1 MTRLRSNAP
10 IGTTWEALRR
20 THWSAMG
27 FSQEDQAKPKIAIVN
42 SSSELAVCYRHL
54 DGVAAA
60 VKEAIYAAGGL
71 PIEIRTTAPSDVMI
85 GMGSRGAYI
94 LGSRDLIVND
104 IEVITEGAQL
114 DGMVCLSSCDK
125 TMPAHLMAAGRLN
138 IPTILVICGYQPAGV
153 LDGEHVDIED
163 VFAGAVQASLGKLS
177 RERLERMADV
187 AVQGPG
193 VCQGMATANSM
204 HVVCEALGMTLPHSA
219 PVLANSPHMFDRARE
234 SGRRIV
240 QMVQQDLRP
249 RQILTAPAFRNAV
262 RAMLAIS
269 GSINCIKHLQAT
281 AVETGVEVD
290 IFALTNELGREVP
303 VLSAV
308 RPNGAHTIAQFERA
322 GGAHALLRQLQ
333 PLLEGEAMTV
343 TGQTL
348 QDVLATATVHD
359 DEVIRPLSRPVARQP
374 SIVVLRG
381 SLADSAILKLGAQEG
396 SVARRF
402 EGEAIVFDDGLEAI
416 AAIRRGD
423 IKPGH
428 ALVVH
433 GMGPKGG
440 PAMGG
445 PASAVVFALFAAN
458 LQHKVAFICD
468 GQLSGLCNKGMT
480 IAEVSPEG
488 AVGGPIA
495 LVRNGDRIL
504 IDVDRLSVEVDV
516 APEVLV
522 ERRAAMGEIAPREAK
537 GYLSMYREVV
547 QGMETGV
554 VTIPC

>member
-1 MTRLRSNAP
+1 
-10 IGTTWEALRR
+10 
-20 THWSAMG
+20 
-27 FSQEDQAKPKIAIVN
+27 
-42 SSSELAVCYRHL
+42 
-54 DGVAAA
+54 
-60 VKEAIYAAGGL
+60 
-71 PIEIRTTAPSDVMI
+71 
-85 GMGSRGAYI
+85 
-94 LGSRDLIVND
+94 
-104 IEVITEGAQL
+104 
-114 DGMVCLSSCDK
+114 
-125 TMPAHLMAAGRLN
+125 MPAHLMAAGRLN

-163 VFAGAVQASLGKLS
+163 VFAGAVQAALGTLP

-204 HVVCEALGMTLPHSA
+204 HVVCEALGMTQPGSA

-240 QMVQQDLRP
+240 QMVQEDLRP
-249 RQILTAPAFRNAV
+249 RRILTAPAFRNAV
-262 RAMLAIS
+262 RAMLAVS

-281 AVETGVEVD
+281 AVETGVNVD
-290 IFALTNELGREVP
+290 IFALTNELGRDVP

-308 RPNGAHTIAQFERA
+308 RPNGAHTIAQFDRA
-322 GGAHALLRQLQ
+322 GGAHALLKQLE
-333 PLLEGEAMTV
+333 PMLEGEVMTV

-348 QDVLATATVHD
+348 QDVLSAAVVHD
-359 DEVIRPLSRPVARQP
+359 TEVIRPLSRPVARQP

-381 SLADSAILKLGAQEG
+381 SLADSAILKLGAQKG

-402 EGEAIVFDDGLEAI
+402 DGEAIVFDDGLEAI

-458 LQHKVAFICD
+458 LQHKVACICD

-495 LVRNGDRIL
+495 LVRNGDRIT
-504 IDVDRLSVEVDV
+504 IDVDRLSVDVEVEP
-516 APEVLV
+516 AVLA
-522 ERRAAMGEIAPREAK
+522 ERRAAMGEIKPREAK
-537 GYLSMYREVV
+537 GYLAMYREVV
-547 QGMETGV
+547 QGMESGV
-554 VTIPC
+554 VTLPC

>member
-1 MTRLRSNAP
+1 MIKLRSNAP

-20 THWSAMG
+20 SHWSAMG
-27 FSQEDQAKPKIAIVN
+27 FSQEDQAKPKIAVVN

-60 VKEAIYAAGGL
+60 VKDAIYAAGGL

-85 GMGSRGAYI
+85 GMGGRGAYI

-114 DGMVCLSSCDK
+114 DGMICLSSCDK

-163 VFAGAVQASLGKLS
+163 VFAGAVQAALGTLP

-204 HVVCEALGMTLPHSA
+204 HVVCEALGMTLPGSA

-240 QMVQQDLRP
+240 QMVQEDLRP
-249 RQILTAPAFRNAV
+249 RRILTAPAFRNAV
-262 RAMLAIS
+262 RAMLAVS

-281 AVETGVEVD
+281 AVETGVNVD
-290 IFALTNELGREVP
+290 IFALTNELGRDVP

-308 RPNGAHTIAQFERA
+308 RPNGAHTIAQFDRA
-322 GGAHALLRQLQ
+322 GGAHALLKQLE
-333 PLLEGEAMTV
+333 PMLEGEVMTV

-348 QDVLATATVHD
+348 QDVLSAAVVHD
-359 DEVIRPLSRPVARQP
+359 TEVIRPLSRPVARQP

-381 SLADSAILKLGAQEG
+381 SLADSAILKLGAQKG

-402 EGEAIVFDDGLEAI
+402 DGEAIVFDDGLEAI

-458 LQHKVAFICD
+458 LQHKVACICD

-495 LVRNGDRIL
+495 LVRNGDRIT
-504 IDVDRLSVEVDV
+504 IDVDRLSVDVEVEP
-516 APEVLV
+516 AVLA
-522 ERRAAMGEIAPREAK
+522 ERRAAMGEIKPREAK
-537 GYLSMYREVV
+537 GYLAMYREVV
-547 QGMETGV
+547 QGMESGV
-554 VTIPC
+554 VTLPC

>member
-1 MTRLRSNAP
+1 MTKLRSNAP

-20 THWSAMG
+20 SHWSAMG
-27 FSQEDQAKPKIAIVN
+27 FSEADQAKPKIAIVN
-42 SSSELAVCYRHL
+42 SSSELAICYRHL

-60 VKEAIYAAGGL
+60 VKDAISAAGGL

-85 GMGSRGAYI
+85 GMGGRGGYI
-94 LGSRDLIVND
+94 LGSRDLLVND
-104 IEVITEGAQL
+104 IEVIVEGAQL

-138 IPTILVICGYQPAGV
+138 IPTILVIGGYQPAGE
-153 LDGEHVDIED
+153 LDGQHVDIED
-163 VFAGAVQASLGKLS
+163 VFAASVQAALGKLP
-177 RERLERMADV
+177 RERLERMADA

-204 HVVCEALGMTLPHSA
+204 HVVCEALGMTLPGSA

-240 QMVQQDLRP
+240 QMVHDDLKP
-249 RQILTAPAFRNAV
+249 RQVLTAAAFRNAV

-281 AVETGVEVD
+281 ALETGVDVD
-290 IFALTNELGREVP
+290 IFALTNELGRDVP

-308 RPNGAHTIAQFERA
+308 RPNGADTIAQFDRA
-322 GGAHALLRQLQ
+322 GGAHALLKQLEPQ
-333 PLLEGEAMTV
+333 LEVDALTV
-343 TGQTL
+343 TGSPL
-348 QDVLATATVHD
+348 RDVLAATVVRD
-359 DEVIRPLSRPVARQP
+359 EEVIRPLSRPFARQP

-381 SLADSAILKLGAQEG
+381 SLAETAILKLGAQEG

-402 EGEAIVFDDGLEAI
+402 EGDAVVFGDGLEAI

-428 ALVVH
+428 VLVVH

-440 PAMGG
+440 PAMAG
-445 PASAVVFALFAAN
+445 PASAVVFAIFAAD

-495 LVRNGDRIL
+495 LVRNGDRIT
-504 IDVDRLSVEVDV
+504 IDVDRLAVDV
-516 APEVLV
+516 QVDATVLA
-522 ERRAAMGEIAPREAK
+522 ERRTAMGEIKPREVK
-537 GYLSMYREVV
+537 GYLKMYREAV

-554 VTIPC
+554 ITLPC